1 MACCGKEKMQIESFD
16 DMELEE
22 NILRGIY
29 SYGFERHEAE
39 QRSAHHHLEAF

>member
-29 SYGFERHEAE
+29 SYGFERHPEELAADH
-39 QRSAHHHLEAF
+39 QPDVF